1 MPWQVYSQVSPENEV
16 LFPSFSRKLQ
26 FAQKVNIAGSKTL
39 SYPIYIICPRLP
51 KGGRDV
57 SLLWDAFPQHHALA
71 MDVDGTDGTAR
82 LMGPK
87 KGYARGGRPTTRRG
101 SRPFAGG
108 AMRPIHHLA

>member
-1 MPWQVYSQVSPENEV
+1 
-16 LFPSFSRKLQ
+16 
-26 FAQKVNIAGSKTL
+26 
-39 SYPIYIICPRLP
+39 
-51 KGGRDV
+51 
-57 SLLWDAFPQHHALA
+57 